1 MPDLL
6 LFSRVAFALSGTLTA
21 AAEDEMMQMSSS
33 LFGDRSS

>member
-6 LFSRVAFALSGTLTA
+6 LFSRITLALSGSLTA
-21 AAEDEMMQMSSS
+21 TEEEMMQMSSS